1 MRQARKPHS
10 PARCSSLCVRADN
23 WVYAEGGGSFKQLT
37 GVEGQRL
44 SAKAFHP
51 RGGEVAVTSDFEM
64 ATCPIWA

>member
-1 MRQARKPHS
+1 
-10 PARCSSLCVRADN
+10 
-23 WVYAEGGGSFKQLT
+23 VYAEGGGSFKQLT